1 MVGEDIAEVF
11 AEVGAKVWLERTGE
25 SAFIDY
31 EMNVQISN
39 PFIREHMIE
48 GTLPYNTNI
57 LPGDILRLDAEEIR
71 YLVVNYVPELFEN
84 EIVSISTTL
93 YKCNVHGKIYKE
105 VETTPDQNTPMSQR
119 LSRQV
124 AWEYVG
130 ESYVVFTS
138 SLRGGTSEMLGTQDF
153 GDIIVKHN
161 IIYLPSNVEIKPKY
175 RFYID
180 DDEYYQVGNVEKRRF
195 NNVAV
200 VALTEDTRHNNYI
213 EDPTD
218 VSDVEGES

>member
-31 EMNVQISN
+31 EMNAQVSN

-57 LPGDILRLDAEEIR
+57 LPGDILRLDADEIR
-71 YLVVNYVPELFEN
+71 YLVVNYIPELFEN

-93 YKCNVHGKIYKE
+93 YKCNVFGKFYKE
-105 VETTPDQNTPMSQR
+105 VDVIPDENAPMSQR
-119 LSRQV
+119 FSRQI
-124 AWEYVG
+124 AWQCVG

-153 GDIIVKHN
+153 GDIITKHN
-161 IIYLPSNVEIKPKY
+161 ILYLPSNVEIKPKY

-200 VALTEDTRHNNYI
+200 VSLTEDTRHNNYLS
-213 EDPTD
+213 EPDD
-218 VSDVEGES
+218 GSGS